1 MTTTLSSAKGSTYPH
16 GVVMVLC
23 AGICL
28 STGGL
33 IVRHIETA
41 DGWQIMFYRAASFVV
56 TLLIFLAVRYRGRV
70 VQPFKSIGVN
80 GLLVATFLG
89 LGSICY
95 LFAIL
100 LTTVANVVF
109 IISAAPFFTAAAA
122 WLLLNERVRAVTWF
136 FMVAALAGIGLMFV
150 DGFVAGRWLGN
161 VLALGVVASFVGMLV
176 VIRHSKAIDMV
187 PATCLGG
194 VVAGIISIFMVD
206 TLWIPRQDLI
216 LCILLGSAQFGAGFI
231 LITMGTRLVAAAE
244 VALLSLTE
252 TVLAPIWVWLV
263 INEIPSVLT
272 MLGGA
277 VVLSAVV
284 SQAVLGIRRQ
294 RKAVMLAD

>member
-1 MTTTLSSAKGSTYPH
+1 MTTTQSTAKDSTYPR
-16 GVVMVLC
+16 GVLMVLC

-41 DGWQIMFYRAASFVV
+41 DGWQIIFYRATSFVV

-70 VQPFKSIGVN
+70 VQPFKNTGVN
-80 GLLVATFLG
+80 GLLVAMFLG
-89 LGSICY
+89 LGSLCY
-95 LFAIL
+95 LFALL

-122 WLLLNERVRAVTWF
+122 WLLLGERVRAVTWF
-136 FMVAALAGIGLMFV
+136 FMAAALAGIGLMFV
-150 DGFVAGRWLGN
+150 DGFVTGRWFGN

-176 VIRHSKAIDMV
+176 VIRQSKAIDMV

-194 VVAGIISIFMVD
+194 VVAGVISVFMVD
-206 TLWIPRQDLI
+206 TFWISRQDLI

-231 LITMGTRLVAAAE
+231 LITMGTRLVPAAE

-252 TVLAPIWVWLV
+252 TVLAPIWVWFFV
-263 INEIPSVLT
+263 NEVPSVFTLV
-272 MLGGA
+272 GGA
-277 VVLSAVV
+277 TVLTAVV
-284 SQAVLGIRRQ
+284 GQAVGGMRKQ
-294 RKAVMLAD
+294 RAVSFYR

>member
-1 MTTTLSSAKGSTYPH
+1 MTTTQSTAKDSTYRR
-16 GVVMVLC
+16 GVWMVLC

-41 DGWQIMFYRAASFVV
+41 DGWQIVFYRATFFVV

-70 VQPFKSIGVN
+70 VQPFKRIGVN
-80 GLLVATFLG
+80 GLSVAMFLG

-100 LTTVANVVF
+100 LTTVANAVF

-122 WLLLNERVRAVTWF
+122 WLLLGERVRTVTWF
-136 FMVAALAGIGLMFV
+136 FMATALAGIGLMFV
-150 DGFVAGRWLGN
+150 DGFVTGRWLGN

-176 VIRHSKAIDMV
+176 VIRQSKAIDMV

-194 VVAGIISIFMVD
+194 VVAGIISAFMVD
-206 TLWIPRQDLI
+206 TFWISRHDLI

-231 LITMGTRLVAAAE
+231 LITMGTRLVPAAE

-252 TVLAPIWVWLV
+252 TVLAPIWVWLFV
-263 INEIPSVLT
+263 YEVPSVFTLI
-272 MLGGA
+272 GGA
-277 VVLSAVV
+277 IVLAAVV
-284 SQAVLGIRRQ
+284 GQAVGGMRKQ
-294 RKAVMLAD
+294 RAVNVYR

>member
-1 MTTTLSSAKGSTYPH
+1 MTTTQSTAKDSTYPR
-16 GVVMVLC
+16 GVLMVLC

-41 DGWQIMFYRAASFVV
+41 DGWQIIFYRATSFVV

-70 VQPFKSIGVN
+70 IQPFKNTGVN
-80 GLLVATFLG
+80 GLLVAMFLG
-89 LGSICY
+89 LGSLCY
-95 LFAIL
+95 LFALL

-122 WLLLNERVRAVTWF
+122 WLLLGERVRAVTWF
-136 FMVAALAGIGLMFV
+136 FMAAALAGIGLMFV
-150 DGFVAGRWLGN
+150 DGFVTGRWFGN

-176 VIRHSKAIDMV
+176 VIRQSKAIDMV

-194 VVAGIISIFMVD
+194 VVAGVISVFMVD
-206 TLWIPRQDLI
+206 TFWISRQDLI

-231 LITMGTRLVAAAE
+231 LITMGTRLVPAAE

-252 TVLAPIWVWLV
+252 TVLAPIWVWFFV
-263 INEIPSVLT
+263 NEVPSVFTLV
-272 MLGGA
+272 GGA
-277 VVLSAVV
+277 TVLTAVV
-284 SQAVLGIRRQ
+284 GQAVGGMRKQ
-294 RKAVMLAD
+294 RAVSFYR

>member
-1 MTTTLSSAKGSTYPH
+1 MTKIQVVQKDSAYSR
-16 GVVMVLC
+16 GVLMVLC

-28 STGGL
+28 SVGGL
-33 IVRHIETA
+33 LVRHIETA
-41 DGWQIMFYRAASFVV
+41 DGWQIVFYRATFFVA

-70 VQPFKSIGVN
+70 VQPFKRTGVN
-80 GLLVATFLG
+80 GLLVAVFLG

-100 LTTVANVVF
+100 LTTVANAVF

-122 WLLLNERVRAVTWF
+122 WLLLGERVRALTWF
-136 FMVAALAGIGLMFV
+136 FMAAALAGIALMFV
-150 DGFVAGRWLGN
+150 DGFVTGRWLGN

-176 VIRHSKAIDMV
+176 VIRQSKAIDMV

-194 VVAGIISIFMVD
+194 VVAGIISVFMVD
-206 TLWIPRQDLI
+206 SFWISRQDLI

-231 LITMGTRLVAAAE
+231 LITMGTRLIRAAE

-277 VVLSAVV
+277 VVLFAVV
-284 SQAVLGIRRQ
+284 SQAVLGIRLE
-294 RKAVMLAD
+294 RKAFTD

>member
-1 MTTTLSSAKGSTYPH
+1 MTTTQSTAKDSTYSR
-16 GVVMVLC
+16 GVLMVLC

-41 DGWQIMFYRAASFVV
+41 DGWQIMFYRATSFVV

-80 GLLVATFLG
+80 GLLVAMFLG

-100 LTTVANVVF
+100 LTTVANAMF

-122 WLLLNERVRAVTWF
+122 WLLLGERVRAITWC
-136 FMVAALAGIGLMFV
+136 FMAAALAGIGLMFV
-150 DGFVAGRWLGN
+150 DGFVTGRWLGN

-176 VIRHSKAIDMV
+176 VIRQSKAIDMV
-187 PATCLGG
+187 PASCLGG
-194 VVAGIISIFMVD
+194 VVAGIISVFMVD
-206 TLWIPRQDLI
+206 TFWVSRQDLI
-216 LCILLGSAQFGAGFI
+216 LCVLLGSAQFGAGFI
-231 LITMGTRLVAAAE
+231 LITMGTRLIAAAE
-244 VALLSLTE
+244 VALLALTE

-272 MLGGA
+272 LLGGA

-284 SQAVLGIRRQ
+284 SQAVLGIRME
-294 RKAVMLAD
+294 RKAFTD

>member
-1 MTTTLSSAKGSTYPH
+1 MTTTQSTAKDSTYRR
-16 GVVMVLC
+16 GVWMVLC

-41 DGWQIMFYRAASFVV
+41 DGWQIVFYRATFFVV

-70 VQPFKSIGVN
+70 VQPFKRIGVN
-80 GLLVATFLG
+80 GLLVAMFLG

-100 LTTVANVVF
+100 LTTVANAVF

-122 WLLLNERVRAVTWF
+122 WLLLGERVRTVTWF
-136 FMVAALAGIGLMFV
+136 FMATALAGIGLMFV
-150 DGFVAGRWLGN
+150 DGFVTGRWLGN

-176 VIRHSKAIDMV
+176 VIRQSKAIDMV

-194 VVAGIISIFMVD
+194 VVAGIISAFMVD
-206 TLWIPRQDLI
+206 TFWISRHDLI

-231 LITMGTRLVAAAE
+231 LITMGTRLVPAAE

-252 TVLAPIWVWLV
+252 TVLAPIWVWLFV
-263 INEIPSVLT
+263 YEVPSVFTLI
-272 MLGGA
+272 GGA
-277 VVLSAVV
+277 IVLAAVV
-284 SQAVLGIRRQ
+284 GQAVGGMRKQ
-294 RKAVMLAD
+294 RAVNVYR

>member
-1 MTTTLSSAKGSTYPH
+1 MTTTESPAKDSSYPR
-16 GVVMVLC
+16 GVLMVLF

-33 IVRHIETA
+33 IIRHIDAA
-41 DGWQIMFYRAASFVV
+41 DGWQIMFYRATSFVV

-70 VQPFKSIGVN
+70 VQPFKNIGVN
-80 GLLVATFLG
+80 GLLVAMFLG
-89 LGSICY
+89 LGSLCY

-100 LTTVANVVF
+100 LTTVANAVF

-122 WLLLNERVRAVTWF
+122 WLLLGERVRTMTWL

-194 VVAGIISIFMVD
+194 VVAGIISVFMID
-206 TLWIPRQDLI
+206 GFMISGHDLI
-216 LCILLGSAQFGAGFI
+216 LCIVLGSAQFGVGFL
-231 LITMGTRLVAAAE
+231 LITIGTRFVPAAE
-244 VALLSLTE
+244 VALLTLTE
-252 TVLAPIWVWLV
+252 TVLAPIWVWLFV
-263 INEIPSVLT
+263 NEVPSVYTLV
-272 MLGGA
+272 GGVIVLAA
-277 VVLSAVV
+277 VVG
-284 SQAVLGIRRQ
+284 QAVDGMRRQ
-294 RKAVMLAD
+294 PAVSSYR

>member
-1 MTTTLSSAKGSTYPH
+1 MTTTQSTAKDSTYRR
-16 GVVMVLC
+16 GVWMVLC

-41 DGWQIMFYRAASFVV
+41 DGWQIVFYRATFFVV

-70 VQPFKSIGVN
+70 VQPFKRIGVN
-80 GLLVATFLG
+80 GLSVAMFLG

-100 LTTVANVVF
+100 LTTVANAVF

-122 WLLLNERVRAVTWF
+122 WLLLGERVRTVTWI
-136 FMVAALAGIGLMFV
+136 FMAAALAGIGLMFV
-150 DGFVAGRWLGN
+150 DGFVTGRSLGN

-176 VIRHSKAIDMV
+176 VIRQSKAIDMV

-194 VVAGIISIFMVD
+194 VVAGIISAFMVD
-206 TLWIPRQDLI
+206 TFWISRHDLI

-231 LITMGTRLVAAAE
+231 LITMGTRLVPAAE

-252 TVLAPIWVWLV
+252 TVLAPIWVWLFV
-263 INEIPSVLT
+263 YEVPSVFTLI
-272 MLGGA
+272 GGA
-277 VVLSAVV
+277 IVLAAVV
-284 SQAVLGIRRQ
+284 GQAVGGMRKQ
-294 RKAVMLAD
+294 RAVNVYR

>member
-1 MTTTLSSAKGSTYPH
+1 MTTTQSTAKDSTYPR
-16 GVVMVLC
+16 GVLMVLC

-41 DGWQIMFYRAASFVV
+41 DGWQIIFYRATSFVV

-70 VQPFKSIGVN
+70 IQPFKNTGVN
-80 GLLVATFLG
+80 GLLVAMFLG
-89 LGSICY
+89 LGSLCY
-95 LFAIL
+95 LFALL

-122 WLLLNERVRAVTWF
+122 WLLLGERVRAVTWF
-136 FMVAALAGIGLMFV
+136 FMAAALAGIGLMFV
-150 DGFVAGRWLGN
+150 DGFVTGRWFGN

-176 VIRHSKAIDMV
+176 VIRQSKAIDMV

-194 VVAGIISIFMVD
+194 VVAGVISVFMVD
-206 TLWIPRQDLI
+206 TFWISRQDLI

-231 LITMGTRLVAAAE
+231 LITMGTRLVPAAE

-252 TVLAPIWVWLV
+252 TVLAPIWVWFFV
-263 INEIPSVLT
+263 NEVPSVFTLV
-272 MLGGA
+272 GGA
-277 VVLSAVV
+277 TVLTAVV
-284 SQAVLGIRRQ
+284 GQAVGGIRKQ
-294 RKAVMLAD
+294 RAVSFYR